1 MPNGLVSANGY
12 SGDEEELLQLEKI
25 CRELRKEKEML
36 QELLLHE
43 RSINAEL
50 IKRFESDAI
59 VVSEARSRDK
69 KYIDELERKL
79 RNCSQEIGFL
89 QDQLNL
95 RSTEVTY
102 LGEQVHS
109 LELKVGEASKL
120 HEEISLLKEEVAQY
134 DSQQTFFMFELEQ
147 KEAELL
153 KSRQQ
158 ISNLEA
164 VMSSDTLEYQCEIE
178 TMKLEILSLEQRCC
192 IAEKLCEQAT
202 QEKTRMDALFE
213 EHGVHVEGT
222 QHTINCLEKENEES
236 CGKLRT
242 IEGKTE
248 IPLWKAQTQHNEW
261 MNNCWTT
268 MPVSRRSDKDLLLKP
283 TDSLC
288 SPNDSGSNL
297 LFSPQ
302 HCRLVLPS
310 FSQAVTYEEVSNPF
324 LSKLVL
330 PTAWD
335 NCVKDEM
342 ERMSIQIRESDQL
355 IGQLKDEL
363 REVKLRAK
371 EEAEDLAQEMAEL
384 RYQTMGMLE
393 EECKRRACIEEAS
406 IRRIQELE
414 AQVSNEKSQS
424 VLATKNSHDV
434 EEQAEARS
442 TEIQRLQDACGE
454 CILHTQPMG

>member
-1 MPNGLVSANGY
+1 MPNGLASANAY

-59 VVSEARSRDK
+59 AVSEARSRDK

-222 QHTINCLEKENEES
+222 QHTINCLEKE
-236 CGKLRT
+236 KR
-242 IEGKTE
+242 I
-248 IPLWKAQTQHNEW
+248 
-261 MNNCWTT
+261 
-268 MPVSRRSDKDLLLKP
+268 
-283 TDSLC
+283 
-288 SPNDSGSNL
+288 
-297 LFSPQ
+297 
-302 HCRLVLPS
+302 
-310 FSQAVTYEEVSNPF
+310 VTYEEVSNPF
-324 LSKLVL
+324 VSKLAL

-424 VLATKNSHDV
+424 VLATKNSHDA
-434 EEQAEARS
+434 EEQTEARS
-442 TEIQRLQDACGE
+442 TEIQRLQDALKALLVNRETESLLNTESCSCGE